1 MICLRTRL
9 LMCPLFLYLDTK
21 NRPGCRA
28 SGPASCALV
37 EVRAV
42 EFKDSLNDFYS
53 KQRTIRRL
61 HKNRKNDSDSL
72 GLDFWHFAAL
82 VMIVPEPPISV
93 NGVPE
98 APTLRFSTKSRTSP
112 PPARRSAR
120 SNRFQR
126 RNINLPRRAPS
137 SSNGQTR
144 SAVFLAFSVSRIS
157 IKDNAERPAR
167 ILCFKFGNERI
178 TNLTCIG

>member
-120 SNRFQR
+120 SNRFHFQR
-126 RNINLPRRAPS
+126 RDVNLPRRVPS
-137 SSNGQTR
+137 SSNGR
-144 SAVFLAFSVSRIS
+144 SWSAVFLFWHFQSAASVSRTTLNVQPGYCVS
-157 IKDNAERPAR
+157 SLETRESR
-167 ILCFKFGNERI
+167 
-178 TNLTCIG
+178 T